1 MSDTET
7 KETTEI
13 TETTGTNE
21 TPVATETVEA
31 TETSEV
37 MKRVE
42 ETETVEVTETTE
54 IPGTTETTETS
65 ETNQNMEAEPVNE
78 KKTRKMRKNKVEL
91 SSYGKKMARKEGMV
105 NSLFLVPSVLL
116 VALFYL
122 IPFVVVFVYSVED
135 NPITKNFVGIQNY
148 IRILQNEAFKQA
160 AWNTIKFSL
169 MAVPLAVII
178 SLLMAI
184 LLDQSI
190 PMASKFRTVFL
201 SPMMVPVAS
210 VILVFR
216 VLFDYN
222 GAVNEI
228 VKFFGGTNI
237 DWIKSE
243 YAPFVILALFLWKNL
258 GYNMILFLAGLGTIP
273 KEMME
278 VAYLDSSNSFKLF
291 FIIKIRY
298 LSPTILFVTIMSLIN
313 SFKIFRE
320 VFLLS
325 GSYPH
330 GSIYTLQ
337 HFMNNMFDSLD
348 YQKLSAGAIIMCL
361 VMIVIIGIL
370 YMAENRFGKDL
381 EE

>member
-1 MSDTET
+1 MDKIEN
-7 KETTEI
+7 KE
-13 TETTGTNE
+13 
-21 TPVATETVEA
+21 VKQKKKV
-31 TETSEV
+31 
-37 MKRVE
+37 KR
-42 ETETVEVTETTE
+42 
-54 IPGTTETTETS
+54 
-65 ETNQNMEAEPVNE
+65 
-78 KKTRKMRKNKVEL
+78 KKVKL
-91 SSYGKKMARKEGMV
+91 SAYGRKMARKERRKDT
-105 NSLFLVPSVLL
+105 LFLMPSFLGVS
-116 VALFYL
+116 VFYL
-122 IPFVVVFVYSVED
+122 IPFLVVLVYSVQD
-135 NPITKNFVGIQNY
+135 NPITKNYVGITNFVK
-148 IRILQNEAFKQA
+148 ILQNEAFKQA
-160 AWNTIKFSL
+160 AGNTFKFSI
-169 MAVPLAVII
+169 MAVPLAVIL

-190 PMASKFRTVFL
+190 PLASQFRTIFL

-222 GAVNEI
+222 GAFNELI
-228 VKFFGGTNI
+228 KFFGGSNI
-237 DWIKSE
+237 DWIKTD

-278 VAYLDSSNSFKLF
+278 VASLDSSNSFKIF
-291 FIIKIRY
+291 FKIKIRY

-320 VFLLS
+320 VYLLS

-348 YQKLSAGAIIMCL
+348 YQKLSSGAIIMAA
-361 VMIVIIGIL
+361 VMVVIIGIL
-370 YMAENRFGKDL
+370 YILENRFGKDM
-381 EE
+381 ED

>member
-1 MSDTET
+1 MNNKDNT
-7 KETTEI
+7 
-13 TETTGTNE
+13 
-21 TPVATETVEA
+21 
-31 TETSEV
+31 
-37 MKRVE
+37 
-42 ETETVEVTETTE
+42 
-54 IPGTTETTETS
+54 
-65 ETNQNMEAEPVNE
+65 E
-78 KKTRKMRKNKVEL
+78 KKKVKKKVKL
-91 SSYGKKMARKEGMV
+91 SAYGRKMARKERRKD
-105 NSLFLVPSVLL
+105 SLFLMPSFLGVC
-116 VALFYL
+116 VFYL
-122 IPFVVVFVYSVED
+122 VPFMVVLTYSVQD
-135 NPITKNFVGIQNY
+135 NPVTKNYVGITNFV
-148 IRILQNEAFKQA
+148 RILQNDAFKEA
-160 AWNTIKFSL
+160 AGNTFKFSL
-169 MAVPLAVII
+169 MAVPLAVVI

-190 PMASKFRTVFL
+190 PLASQFRTIFL

-222 GAVNEI
+222 GAVNSI
-228 VKFFGGTNI
+228 VRFFGGTNI
-237 DWIKSE
+237 DWIKSS

-273 KEMME
+273 REMME

-291 FIIKIRY
+291 FIIKLRY

-320 VFLLS
+320 VYLLS

-337 HFMNNMFDSLD
+337 HFMNNMFESLD
-348 YQKLSAGAIIMCL
+348 YQKLSSGAIIMCF
-361 VMIVIIGIL
+361 VMIIIIGIL
-370 YMAENRFGKDL
+370 YILENRFGKDL

>member
-1 MSDTET
+1 MDEKDFTEQVQIE
-7 KETTEI
+7 K
-13 TETTGTNE
+13 
-21 TPVATETVEA
+21 
-31 TETSEV
+31 
-37 MKRVE
+37 
-42 ETETVEVTETTE
+42 EVTTAPSLDE
-54 IPGTTETTETS
+54 GKRKKK
-65 ETNQNMEAEPVNE
+65 E
-78 KKTRKMRKNKVEL
+78 KKPKVEI
-91 SSYGKKMARKEGMV
+91 SEYGKKMAKKERRID
-105 NSLFLVPSVLL
+105 SLFLVPSGVL
-116 VALFYL
+116 VAVFYL
-122 IPFVVVFVYSVED
+122 VPFLVVIAYSLED
-135 NPITKNFVGIQNY
+135 NPITKNFAGLSNFVK
-148 IRILQNEAFKQA
+148 ILQNEAFKLA

-169 MAVPLAVII
+169 MAVPSAVVI

-190 PMASKFRTVFL
+190 PLASKFRTIFL

-222 GAVNEI
+222 GAFNEMI
-228 VKFFGGTNI
+228 VFLGGTKV
-237 DWIKSE
+237 DWIKSDL
-243 YAPFVILALFLWKNL
+243 APFVILALFLWKNL

-273 KEMME
+273 KELME

-291 FIIKIRY
+291 FKIKIRY
-298 LSPTILFVTIMSLIN
+298 LSPTILFVAIMSLIN

-320 VFLLS
+320 VYLLS

-337 HFMNNMFDSLD
+337 HFMNNMFESLD
-348 YQKLSAGAIIMCL
+348 YQKLSSGAILMCL

-370 YMAENRFGKDL
+370 YKAENKFGKDL

>member
-1 MSDTET
+1 MDKIEN
-7 KETTEI
+7 KE
-13 TETTGTNE
+13 
-21 TPVATETVEA
+21 VKQKKKV
-31 TETSEV
+31 
-37 MKRVE
+37 KR
-42 ETETVEVTETTE
+42 
-54 IPGTTETTETS
+54 
-65 ETNQNMEAEPVNE
+65 
-78 KKTRKMRKNKVEL
+78 KKVKL
-91 SSYGKKMARKEGMV
+91 SAYGRKMARKERRKDT
-105 NSLFLVPSVLL
+105 LFLMPSFLGVS
-116 VALFYL
+116 VFYL
-122 IPFVVVFVYSVED
+122 IPFLVVLVYSVQD
-135 NPITKNFVGIQNY
+135 NPITKNYVGITNFVK
-148 IRILQNEAFKQA
+148 ILQNEAFKQA
-160 AWNTIKFSL
+160 AGNTFKFSI
-169 MAVPLAVII
+169 MAVPLAVVL

-190 PMASKFRTVFL
+190 PLASQFRTIFL

-222 GAVNEI
+222 GAFYELI
-228 VKFFGGTNI
+228 KFFGGSNI
-237 DWIKSE
+237 DWIKTD

-278 VAYLDSSNSFKLF
+278 VASLDSSNSFKIF
-291 FIIKIRY
+291 FKIKIRY

-320 VFLLS
+320 VYLLS

-348 YQKLSAGAIIMCL
+348 YQKLSSGAIIMAA
-361 VMIVIIGIL
+361 VMVVIIGIL
-370 YMAENRFGKDL
+370 YILENRFGKDM
-381 EE
+381 ED

>member
-1 MSDTET
+1 MKD
-7 KETTEI
+7 KENT
-13 TETTGTNE
+13 
-21 TPVATETVEA
+21 
-31 TETSEV
+31 
-37 MKRVE
+37 
-42 ETETVEVTETTE
+42 
-54 IPGTTETTETS
+54 
-65 ETNQNMEAEPVNE
+65 E
-78 KKTRKMRKNKVEL
+78 KKKVKKVKL
-91 SSYGKKMARKEGMV
+91 SAYGRKMARKERRKD
-105 NSLFLVPSVLL
+105 SLFLMPSFLGVS
-116 VALFYL
+116 VFYL
-122 IPFVVVFVYSVED
+122 VPFLVVLAYSVED
-135 NPITKNFVGIQNY
+135 NPVTKNYVGITNFV
-148 IRILQNEAFKQA
+148 RILQNDAFKQA
-160 AWNTIKFSL
+160 AGNTFKFSI
-169 MAVPLAVII
+169 MAVPLAVVI

-190 PMASKFRTVFL
+190 PLASQFRTIFL

-222 GAVNEI
+222 GAFNEI
-228 VKFFGGTNI
+228 IKFIGGSNI
-237 DWIKSE
+237 DWIKTD

-278 VAYLDSSNSFKLF
+278 VASLDTSNSFKIF
-291 FIIKIRY
+291 FKIKIRY

-320 VFLLS
+320 VYLLS

-348 YQKLSAGAIIMCL
+348 YQKLSSGAIIMAA
-361 VMIVIIGIL
+361 VMVVIIGIL
-370 YMAENRFGKDL
+370 YILENRFGKDM
-381 EE
+381 ED

>member
-1 MSDTET
+1 
-7 KETTEI
+7 
-13 TETTGTNE
+13 
-21 TPVATETVEA
+21 
-31 TETSEV
+31 
-37 MKRVE
+37 
-42 ETETVEVTETTE
+42 
-54 IPGTTETTETS
+54 
-65 ETNQNMEAEPVNE
+65 
-78 KKTRKMRKNKVEL
+78 
-91 SSYGKKMARKEGMV
+91 MARKERRKD
-105 NSLFLVPSVLL
+105 SLFLMPSFLGVC
-116 VALFYL
+116 VFYL
-122 IPFVVVFVYSVED
+122 VPFMVVLTYSVQD
-135 NPITKNFVGIQNY
+135 NPVTKNYVGITNFV
-148 IRILQNEAFKQA
+148 RILQNDAFKEA
-160 AWNTIKFSL
+160 AGNTFKFSL
-169 MAVPLAVII
+169 MAVPLAVVI

-190 PMASKFRTVFL
+190 PLASQFRTIFL

-222 GAVNEI
+222 GAVNSI
-228 VKFFGGTNI
+228 VRFFGGTNI
-237 DWIKSE
+237 DWIKSN

-273 KEMME
+273 REMME

-291 FIIKIRY
+291 FIIKLRY

-320 VFLLS
+320 VYLLS

-337 HFMNNMFDSLD
+337 HFMNNMFESLD
-348 YQKLSAGAIIMCL
+348 YQKLSSGAIIMCF
-361 VMIVIIGIL
+361 VMIIIIGIL
-370 YMAENRFGKDL
+370 YILENRFGKDL

>member
-1 MSDTET
+1 MDKIEN
-7 KETTEI
+7 KE
-13 TETTGTNE
+13 
-21 TPVATETVEA
+21 VKQKKKV
-31 TETSEV
+31 
-37 MKRVE
+37 KR
-42 ETETVEVTETTE
+42 
-54 IPGTTETTETS
+54 
-65 ETNQNMEAEPVNE
+65 
-78 KKTRKMRKNKVEL
+78 KKVKL
-91 SSYGKKMARKEGMV
+91 SAYGRKMARKERRKDT
-105 NSLFLVPSVLL
+105 LFLMPSFLGVS
-116 VALFYL
+116 VFYL
-122 IPFVVVFVYSVED
+122 ITFLVVLVYSVQD
-135 NPITKNFVGIQNY
+135 NPITKNYVGITNFVK
-148 IRILQNEAFKQA
+148 ILQNEAFKQA
-160 AWNTIKFSL
+160 AGNTFKFSI
-169 MAVPLAVII
+169 MAVPLAVVL

-190 PMASKFRTVFL
+190 PLASQFRTIFL

-222 GAVNEI
+222 GAFNEI
-228 VKFFGGTNI
+228 IKFFGGSNI
-237 DWIKSE
+237 DWIKTD

-278 VAYLDSSNSFKLF
+278 VASLDSSNSFKIF
-291 FIIKIRY
+291 FKIKIRY

-320 VFLLS
+320 VYLLS

-348 YQKLSAGAIIMCL
+348 YQKLSSGAIIMAA
-361 VMIVIIGIL
+361 VMVVIIGIL
-370 YMAENRFGKDL
+370 YILENRFGKDM
-381 EE
+381 ED

>member
-1 MSDTET
+1 MKDTDK
-7 KETTEI
+7 KEQLNTGSEAVA
-13 TETTGTNE
+13 TTGQGQANK
-21 TPVATETVEA
+21 
-31 TETSEV
+31 SS
-37 MKRVE
+37 K
-42 ETETVEVTETTE
+42 
-54 IPGTTETTETS
+54 G
-65 ETNQNMEAEPVNE
+65 
-78 KKTRKMRKNKVEL
+78 KKPKVEL
-91 SSYGKKMARKEGMV
+91 SSYGKKMEKKERRV
-105 NSLFLVPSVLL
+105 NSLFLIPSVLL
-116 VALFYL
+116 VSVFYL
-122 IPFVVVFVYSVED
+122 IPFLVVVAYSVED
-135 NPITKNFVGIQNY
+135 NPITKNFVGLRNFVK
-148 IRILQNEAFKQA
+148 ILQNDAFKLA
-160 AWNTIKFSL
+160 ALNTFKFSF

-178 SLLMAI
+178 SLLMAL

-190 PMASKFRTVFL
+190 PLASKFRTIFL

-222 GAVNEI
+222 GAANEI
-228 VKFFGGTNI
+228 VRFFGGTNI
-237 DWIKSE
+237 DWIKSD

-273 KEMME
+273 RELME

-291 FIIKIRY
+291 FKIKIRY

-337 HFMNNMFDSLD
+337 HFMNNMFESLD
-348 YQKLSAGAIIMCL
+348 YQKLSSGAILMCL

-370 YMAENRFGKDL
+370 YVAENKFGKDM

>member
-1 MSDTET
+1 
-7 KETTEI
+7 
-13 TETTGTNE
+13 
-21 TPVATETVEA
+21 
-31 TETSEV
+31 
-37 MKRVE
+37 MKNKDRE
-42 ETETVEVTETTE
+42 
-54 IPGTTETTETS
+54 
-65 ETNQNMEAEPVNE
+65 E
-78 KKTRKMRKNKVEL
+78 KKKVKKVKL
-91 SSYGKKMARKEGMV
+91 SAYGRKMARKERRKD
-105 NSLFLVPSVLL
+105 SLFLVPSFLGVC
-116 VALFYL
+116 VFYL
-122 IPFVVVFVYSVED
+122 IPFMVVLTYSVQD
-135 NPITKNFVGIQNY
+135 NPVTKNYVGITNFV
-148 IRILQNEAFKQA
+148 RILQNDAFKEA
-160 AWNTIKFSL
+160 AGNTFKFSI
-169 MAVPLAVII
+169 MAVPLAVVI

-190 PMASKFRTVFL
+190 PLASQFRTIFL

-222 GAVNEI
+222 GAVNSI
-228 VKFFGGTNI
+228 VRFFGGTNI
-237 DWIKSE
+237 DWIKSS

-273 KEMME
+273 REMME

-291 FIIKIRY
+291 FIIKLRY

-320 VFLLS
+320 VYLLS

-337 HFMNNMFDSLD
+337 HFMNNMFESLD
-348 YQKLSAGAIIMCL
+348 YQKLSSGAIIMCF
-361 VMIVIIGIL
+361 VMIIIIGIL
-370 YMAENRFGKDL
+370 YILENRFGKDL